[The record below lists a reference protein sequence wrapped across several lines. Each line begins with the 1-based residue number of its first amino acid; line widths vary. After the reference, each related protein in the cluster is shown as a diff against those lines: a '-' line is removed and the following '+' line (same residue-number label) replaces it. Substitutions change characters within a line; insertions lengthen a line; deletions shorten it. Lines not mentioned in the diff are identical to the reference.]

1 MCSKREQPIERN
13 PAGCV
18 SRKRYDREYFERW
31 YRGKGP
37 DPATLEREA
46 AVAVALTEH
55 VLEREIETVLDVGAG
70 EGRWLPVLRS
80 LRPDIQYLG
89 VEPSEWAVSHWGRRR
104 NLIYGDIL
112 SLAQLGIPGPYDL
125 VIVADV
131 LHYLPTPVLR
141 RGLQAVAPFVEG
153 LLFAPAFTR
162 DDPISGDLVDFQPR
176 REDTYRKAFH
186 EAGLRQVGPW
196 SWTSRGRW
204 ERMAALERPPV

>member
-1 MCSKREQPIERN
+1 MT
-13 PAGCV
+13 
-18 SRKRYDREYFERW
+18 RKRYDRAYFERW

-55 VLEREIETVLDVGAG
+55 ILERRVETVLDIGAG

-80 LRPDIQYLG
+80 LRPDIEYLG
-89 VEPSEWAVSHWGRRR
+89 VEPSEWAVSHWGSRR
-104 NLIYGDIL
+104 NLIQGDML
-112 SLAQLGIPGPYDL
+112 SVAQIGVPGPYDL

-131 LHYLPTPVLR
+131 LHYLPTPVLK
-141 RGLQAVAPFVEG
+141 RGLLTLAPFVDG
-153 LLFAPAFTR
+153 LLFATAFTR
-162 DDPISGDLVDFQPR
+162 DDEIDGDLVDFQQR
-176 REDTYRKAFH
+176 REDSYRKAFR